1 MTVQEFHIAIGLEVD
16 KTLDFEYPY
25 MSPEQIDYWLNKAQ
39 DRFVKQRA
47 SGNNLKKEGFE
58 VTQKRIDD
66 LRTVLKDST
75 IVPVQSGTIFK
86 SALPADY
93 RWLIRHTCDTGN
105 TVCSTSTVGGQ
116 EIQQDDLNE
125 LKINPFWSPSKVEPL
140 YYLFNN
146 DIVYET
152 DGNFTVTSTKVYY
165 IKKYNKIQYGTQYVT
180 PLPDIQCELPEFVHE
195 EIVDIARDMILENI
209 ESQRYQTSQVDLTKS
224 E

>member
-1 MTVQEFHIAIGLEVD
+1 MTVQEFHIAIGLEID

-58 VTQKRIDD
+58 TTQQRIDD
-66 LRTVLKDST
+66 LRTVLNDST
-75 IVPVQSGTIFK
+75 IIPAQSGTIYR
-86 SALPADY
+86 SALPVDY
-93 RWLIRHTCDTGN
+93 RWLIRHTCN
-105 TVCSTSTVGGQ
+105 TQTTLCGTHTVGGR
-116 EIQQDDLNE
+116 EIQQDDINE
-125 LKINPFWSPSKVEPL
+125 LKINPFWSPSKEEPL
-140 YYLFNN
+140 YYFFNN
-146 DIVYET
+146 NIVYET
-152 DGNFTVTSTKVYY
+152 DGNFTVTSTHLYY
-165 IKKYNKIQYGTQYVT
+165 IKKYNKMQYGSQYVV
-180 PLPDIQCELPEFVHE
+180 PAPDVTSELPEFVHG